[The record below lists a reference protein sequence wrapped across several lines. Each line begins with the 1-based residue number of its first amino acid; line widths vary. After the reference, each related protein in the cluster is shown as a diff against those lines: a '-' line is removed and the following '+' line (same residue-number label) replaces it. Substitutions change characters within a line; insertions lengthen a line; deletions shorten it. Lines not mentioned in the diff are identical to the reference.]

1 MRLEIFSDR
10 ICELRGRRAYLLRWA
25 RTRSDARGDARD
37 DLFDRRRPEGEAM
50 IRARAGERRQGFD
63 RIETVHTVGALGPAP
78 PSEVARVPQAAR
90 SATEEVGIEREDHVG
105 AIEAVLRL
113 DVIAEC
119 ELRAGAGVLTAR
131 RIPLM
136 PLCRG
141 EA

>member
-1 MRLEIFSDR
+1 
-10 ICELRGRRAYLLRWA
+10 
-25 RTRSDARGDARD
+25 
-37 DLFDRRRPEGEAM
+37 M

-141 EA
+141 EAREQIANLRSERRRVDRFGQDPQPRTPGRLLPR